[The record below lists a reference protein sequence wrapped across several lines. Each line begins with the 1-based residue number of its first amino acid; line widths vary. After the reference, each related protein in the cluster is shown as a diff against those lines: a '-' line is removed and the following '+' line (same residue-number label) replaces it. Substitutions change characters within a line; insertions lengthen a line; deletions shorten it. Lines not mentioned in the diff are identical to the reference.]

1 MKEVFKTIPSF
12 SDYEVS
18 NCGRVR
24 TLSRPI
30 RYLHAVTGKEHFRIS
45 EHRFLKVH
53 YNNRTGYNFCQ
64 LYKDKKMYNK
74 TIHSLVADV
83 FLIKGDDHDTVN
95 HIDGNKLNN
104 LVENLEWCTNL
115 YNHEHA
121 SKNGLKAKGS
131 KIGTSKLNE
140 RCVLAIKNLIEEGF
154 SDGKIAKWFNVS
166 RSTILMVRRCKTWN
180 FALTGQELTIK

>member
-83 FLIKGDDHDTVN
+83 FLIKGD
-95 HIDGNKLNN
+95 
-104 LVENLEWCTNL
+104 
-115 YNHEHA
+115 
-121 SKNGLKAKGS
+121 
-131 KIGTSKLNE
+131 E